1 MPPFGRCW
9 MKAPIEAFDRDFRF
23 GPVQSF
29 KNIALL
35 PIVKGKEPPFGFLT
49 LSQGLAEGLVE
60 VTESPTGPSVPELS
74 LYNRSERKLFIL
86 DGEELVGG
94 KQNRVV
100 NASFLIPEKSHVV
113 LPVSCVEQRRW
124 QYNDEV
130 FRTSD
135 TLLSI
140 KGRSRKTRDVTKN
153 LHNYRSYHANQ
164 SHIWSTVTEHT
175 LSMEIHSLTDAM
187 NDIFRIREEDIGT
200 YMCHFHPIDG
210 QVGWSVFINGLLVGI
225 EIFGTQD
232 LFCKFWRKLLKS
244 YTLDALS
251 DYGGSDFPQVDHARV
266 TREKLEM
273 SFSLPM
279 RGFSTVGEG
288 EDLRF
293 EQGDLSGFLLRHEGR
308 PVHLS
313 IFLDIPPAEGERGY
327 RLWKRDRHL
336 IDPKGLDPAT
346 SEYRATFEVVSGE
359 NQGRY
364 YGLCERVLI
373 GRSLEADLLLLDSH
387 VSRKHAIL
395 TYSPLEGYTIRDL
408 KSSNG
413 TRVNHVRIET
423 CRLAPGDLVGFG
435 KKTLFRFD
443 LLASAAQTAENP
455 TAPQPEAF
463 DRLN

>member
-1 MPPFGRCW
+1 
-9 MKAPIEAFDRDFRF
+9 MKAPVEVFDRDLHF

-35 PIVKGKEPPFGFLT
+35 PILGGKEPPFGFLT
-49 LSQGLAEGLVE
+49 LSQGLTEGLVE
-60 VTESPTGPSVPELS
+60 ITESPAGPSVPELS
-74 LYNRSERKLFIL
+74 LSNRSDRKLFIL

-100 NASFLIPEKSHVV
+100 NASFVIPERSQVI

-130 FRTSD
+130 FRISD

-153 LHNYRSYHANQ
+153 LFNYQSYHANQ
-164 SHIWSTVTEHT
+164 SHIWNTVTEHT

-200 YMCHFHPIDG
+200 YLRHFRPIDG
-210 QVGWSVFINGLLVGI
+210 QIGWSVFVNGLLFGI
-225 EIFGTQD
+225 EVFGTQE

-244 YTLDALS
+244 YALDALS
-251 DYGGSDFPQVDHARV
+251 DYGGSDFPQIDHEGV
-266 TREKLEM
+266 TREKLEAIPH
-273 SFSLPM
+273 LPM
-279 RGFSTVGEG
+279 RGFATIGEG

-293 EQGDLSGFLLRHEGR
+293 EQDDLSGFLLRHEGR

-313 IFLDIPPAEGERGY
+313 IFLEVPPADGERGY

-336 IDPKGLDPAT
+336 IEPERLDPFS
-346 SEYRATFEVVSGE
+346 SEYRALFEVVIGE

-364 YGLCERVLI
+364 YGLADRVLI

-413 TRVNHVRIET
+413 TRVNNVRIEA

-435 KKTLFRFD
+435 KKTLFRFN
-443 LLASAAQTAENP
+443 LLASAAQTAECP
-455 TAPQPEAF
+455 LETRPAAY
-463 DRLN
+463 DRIN